1 MISVRYIYN
10 LFPSC
15 HLILMFIYA
24 VALYGTY
31 TQQKKNLRL
40 EIRKVTQVI
49 GFNVMQKYFVRGMRV
64 DCEVLQIYNVKGLYN
79 LCTFGEHCEPV
90 SQQYIV

>member
-24 VALYGTY
+24 VALYVHT
-31 TQQKKNLRL
+31 TKKNILRL

-49 GFNVMQKYFVRGMRV
+49 GFNVMQKIFFVRNEGRLWSIADIMLKA
-64 DCEVLQIYNVKGLYN
+64 CIYN
-79 LCTFGEHCEPV
+79 LCTFGEH
-90 SQQYIV
+90 